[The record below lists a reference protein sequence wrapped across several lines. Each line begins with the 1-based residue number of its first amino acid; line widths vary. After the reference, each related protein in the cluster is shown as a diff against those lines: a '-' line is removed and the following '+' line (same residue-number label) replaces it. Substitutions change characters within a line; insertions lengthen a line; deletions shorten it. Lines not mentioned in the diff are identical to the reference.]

1 VCKSSAQNLLLL
13 FFFVVLAKWT
23 IAWKHYPV
31 FFLAEDVA
39 LKLPVRRKSFI
50 LIMVLFAT
58 TRAGDASWCT
68 SKWHYGQQLAGY
80 SCVQPFW
87 SQSHAAPA
95 KVSQSVIC
103 RALLL
108 TA

>member
-1 VCKSSAQNLLLL
+1 VCKSSAQNLVLL
-13 FFFVVLAKWT
+13 FFLVVLTKWT
-23 IAWKHYPV
+23 IAWKRDPV

-50 LIMVLFAT
+50 LITVLFAT

-68 SKWHYGQQLAGY
+68 SKWHYGRQLAGH

-95 KVSQSVIC
+95 KVSQSAIC
-103 RALLL
+103 HALLL
-108 TA
+108 TS